1 VKLSG
6 KARLAGVMAW
16 PVKHS
21 RSPLLHGYWLEH
33 YGIDGAYVPLA
44 VAPEHFAQA
53 LRALGLMGFAGVN
66 VTLPHKEAALQAV
79 DEATAT
85 AQRIGAVN
93 TVTMRPDGSLLG
105 DNTDAF
111 GFIENL
117 RQSVPGWQ
125 PEAGPALLI
134 GAGGTARAVAVALLE
149 AGVPE
154 ITIVNRTAS
163 RAEALALK
171 LGTLELGGQIK
182 VGLWLDRA
190 RLLGRAAL
198 LVNTSSLGLA
208 GGPALELDLAA
219 LAPRA
224 IVADVV
230 YTPLQTPLL
239 RDAADRDNPVVDG
252 LGMLLHQARPGFGA
266 WFGVAPEVSPEL
278 RALLVADIAG
288 SP

>member
-1 VKLSG
+1 MKLSG

-198 LVNTSSLGLA
+198 LVNTSSQGLA

-266 WFGVAPEVSPEL
+266 WYGVAPEVSPEL

>member
-1 VKLSG
+1 MKLSG

>member
-266 WFGVAPEVSPEL
+266 WYGVAPEVSPEL

>member
-1 VKLSG
+1 MKLSG

-182 VGLWLDRA
+182 VGLWHDRP

>member
-1 VKLSG
+1 MKLSG

-171 LGTLELGGQIK
+171 LGTLELGVQIK

>member
-1 VKLSG
+1 MKLSG

-182 VGLWLDRA
+182 VGLWHDRP

-266 WFGVAPEVSPEL
+266 WYGVAPEVSPEL

>member
-134 GAGGTARAVAVALLE
+134 GAGGTARPVAVALLE